1 MPELPNLLR
10 QRLAGTQNGPAE
22 VHPEATVHPEVT
34 VHPDADTLTA
44 YVEQLLSAPERQ
56 SVVAHL
62 AMCEPCREVVVLS
75 QRELPELATQTVLA
89 PAPVS
94 PWRRLLRPAF
104 GLAASVAAMALIA
117 VMVLRLPQKSTQQA
131 ASPSSKETQQAK
143 ATPMGDQTA
152 TPESKPAAPAP
163 SGNTPVSSTAR
174 MDLDRN
180 ALDRNANE
188 ARAQMKRE
196 EPARARMA
204 ATGGDLPSMAPPPP
218 PAKVPALTAG
228 LQKKDFVNTDFFAAN
243 NADVVLAG
251 QSRNDFPSAPQ
262 PQTAAAGTLFSANNK
277 ITGFSDIPTNTAGT
291 SNVRILTP
299 TPPSKPLTYKLG
311 QLASATVRGLHLHT
325 NIAPNLRAGALGA
338 STMGEPGSFSATLLK
353 NPTAE
358 IKSAPEKA
366 DAGSLAA
373 SDALSPGAL
382 SANSYASGESTP
394 TSWKVVGGKLI
405 KSAGQSQWE
414 EAYPGAGFEF
424 SFVTARGND
433 VWAGGSHAS
442 IIHSRDGGQTWE
454 TVRLGEAATGTIVSI
469 MAGTLNV
476 QVKTSDNQLWSS
488 TDAGKT
494 WSLRSE

>member
-1 MPELPNLLR
+1 MPELPNLMR
-10 QRLAGTQNGPAE
+10 QRLAGTENGPKA
-22 VHPEATVHPEVT
+22 T

-44 YVEQLLSAPERQ
+44 YVEKSLSDTERQ
-56 SVVAHL
+56 AVVAHL
-62 AMCEPCREVVVLS
+62 SVCGSCREVVVLS
-75 QRELPELATQTVLA
+75 QPEVPELATQTVLS

-104 GLAASVAAMALIA
+104 GLAASVAAMAIIA
-117 VMVLRLPQKSTQQA
+117 VMVLELPQKSTQPS
-131 ASPSSKETQQAK
+131 ASLQDKQTQQAK
-143 ATPMGDQTA
+143 ATPVGNQTA
-152 TPESKPAAPAP
+152 VPVAPKAAVPAQPSSAPLASAP
-163 SGNTPVSSTAR
+163 QST
-174 MDLDRN
+174 L
-180 ALDRNANE
+180 ALSADD

-196 EPARARMA
+196 ERASARSA
-204 ATGGDLPSMAPPPP
+204 ATLGVSPSAVPSMAPPPP
-218 PAKVPALTAG
+218 PPSPAKVPGLTAG
-228 LQKKDFVNTDFFAAN
+228 SQRKDFVNTGLFAAN
-243 NADVVLAG
+243 NTDVVLDG
-251 QSRNDFPSAPQ
+251 QSKKDFPSAPQ
-262 PQTAAAGTLFSANNK
+262 PQTAAGGTLFSANAK
-277 ITGFSDIPTNTAGT
+277 ITGFSDIPANAAGS
-291 SNVRILTP
+291 SNVHILRP
-299 TPPSKPLTYKLG
+299 NPPSQPLVYKLG
-311 QLASATVRGLHLHT
+311 RMASATAHSLHLHT
-325 NIAPNLRAGALGA
+325 NVAPNLRAGALGA

-353 NPTAE
+353 NQTVEA
-358 IKSAPEKA
+358 KAAPEKA

-382 SANSYASGESTP
+382 SANSFVARESAP
-394 TSWKVVGGKLI
+394 RSWKVVGGKLI

-442 IIHSRDGGQTWE
+442 IIHSRDGGLTWE

>member
-1 MPELPNLLR
+1 MPELSNLLR
-10 QRLAGTQNGPAE
+10 QRLAGTKNGPA
-22 VHPEATVHPEVT
+22 P

-44 YVEQLLSAPERQ
+44 YVEQSLPATERQAVIAHLSA
-56 SVVAHL
+56 
-62 AMCEPCREVVVLS
+62 CEPCREVVVLS
-75 QRELPELATQTVLA
+75 QSELPELATQTVLA

-104 GLAASVAAMALIA
+104 GLAASMAAMAIIA
-117 VMVLRLPQKSTQQA
+117 VLVLRLPQKSAQQA
-131 ASPSSKETQQAK
+131 TGASSKETQQAQSTPLKDQAAAPEESK
-143 ATPMGDQTA
+143 ATV
-152 TPESKPAAPAP
+152 PAP
-163 SGNTPVSSTAR
+163 SGNSLSASAAR
-174 MDLDRN
+174 AD
-180 ALDRNANE
+180 LDRNANE

-196 EPARARMA
+196 EPGRSRIA
-204 ATGGDLPSMAPPPP
+204 ATFGAAPSMAQPPPP
-218 PAKVPALTAG
+218 VKVPALTAG
-228 LQKKDFVNTDFFAAN
+228 LQKKDYVNTDFFAAN

-251 QSRNDFPSAPQ
+251 QNRNDFPSAPQ
-262 PQTAAAGTLFSANNK
+262 PQTAAAGKLFSANTK
-277 ITGFSDIPTNTAGT
+277 ITGFSDIPANAAGI

-299 TPPSKPLTYKLG
+299 TPPKQPLSYKLG
-311 QLASATVRGLHLHT
+311 QLASATVHSLHLHT
-325 NIAPNLRAGALGA
+325 NIAPALRPGALGA
-338 STMGEPGSFSATLLK
+338 STMGEPGSFSATLMK

-358 IKSAPEKA
+358 VKAAPEKA

-382 SANSYASGESTP
+382 SAPGFSSRESTP

-442 IIHSRDGGQTWE
+442 IIHSRDGGLTWE
-454 TVRLGEAATGTIVSI
+454 TVRLGEAATGNIVSI

>member
-1 MPELPNLLR
+1 MPELSKMLR
-10 QRLAGTQNGPAE
+10 QRLAGTETGALP
-22 VHPEATVHPEVT
+22 

-44 YVEQLLSAPERQ
+44 YVEKSLPSTERQ
-56 SVVAHL
+56 TVIAHL
-62 AMCEPCREVVVLS
+62 SVCEPCREVVVLS
-75 QRELPELATQTVLA
+75 QSELPELATQTVLA

-94 PWRRLLRPAF
+94 TWRRLLRPAF
-104 GLAASVAAMALIA
+104 GVAASVAAMAIIA
-117 VMVLRLPQKSTQQA
+117 VLVLRLPQKSTQQSA
-131 ASPSSKETQQAK
+131 NSSSTETQQAK
-143 ATPMGDQTA
+143 ATPVGDQSA
-152 TPESKPAAPAP
+152 PQESKPAAPSP
-163 SGNTPVSSTAR
+163 SANIPLSSTAR
-174 MDLDRN
+174 MD
-180 ALDRNANE
+180 LDRNANE

-196 EPARARMA
+196 EPAKAKIS
-204 ATGGDLPSMAPPPP
+204 ATLGTVPSPAP

-228 LQKKDFVNTDFFAAN
+228 LQRKDFVNTDFFAAN

-251 QSRNDFPSAPQ
+251 QSRNDIPSAPQ
-262 PQTAAAGTLFSANNK
+262 PQSAGAGTLFSANTK
-277 ITGFSDIPTNTAGT
+277 ITGFSDIPANAVGN

-299 TPPSKPLTYKLG
+299 NPPKQPLTYKLG
-311 QLASATVRGLHLHT
+311 QLASATVHGLHLHT
-325 NIAPNLRAGALGA
+325 NVSPNLRAGALGA

-353 NPTAE
+353 NQTIEA
-358 IKSAPEKA
+358 KSAPEKA

-382 SANSYASGESTP
+382 STNSYASRESAP
-394 TSWKVVGGKLI
+394 LSWKVVGGKLI

-424 SFVTARGND
+424 TFVTSRGND
-433 VWAGGSHAS
+433 VWAGGSNAS

-454 TVRLGEAATGTIVSI
+454 TVRLGEAATGNIVSI

-476 QVKTSDNQLWSS
+476 QIKTSDNQLWSS

>member
-1 MPELPNLLR
+1 MPELSKLLR
-10 QRLAGTQNGPAE
+10 QRLAGTETGPA
-22 VHPEATVHPEVT
+22 PL
-34 VHPDADTLTA
+34 HPDADTLTA
-44 YVEQLLSAPERQ
+44 YVEKSLPATERQ
-56 SVVAHL
+56 AVIAHL
-62 AMCEPCREVVVLS
+62 SVCGPCREVVVLS
-75 QRELPELATQTVLA
+75 QPELQELATQTVLA

-104 GLAASVAAMALIA
+104 GLAASVAAMAIIA
-117 VMVLRLPQKSTQQA
+117 VLVLQLPQKSTQQ
-131 ASPSSKETQQAK
+131 SGSLPNKETQQAK
-143 ATPMGDQTA
+143 ATPVVDQIA
-152 TPESKPAAPAP
+152 PEAKSAEPAQP
-163 SGNTPVSSTAR
+163 SGAGLASMPQSNPAS
-174 MDLDRN
+174 N
-180 ALDRNANE
+180 ADE

-196 EPARARMA
+196 ELARGRMA
-204 ATGGDLPSMAPPPP
+204 ATLGAAPSMAAPPP

-228 LQKKDFVNTDFFAAN
+228 LQRKDFVNTDFFAAN

-251 QSRNDFPSAPQ
+251 QSRNDIPSAPQ
-262 PQTAAAGTLFSANNK
+262 PQSAGAGTLFSANTK
-277 ITGFSDIPTNTAGT
+277 ITGFSDIPANAAGN

-299 TPPSKPLTYKLG
+299 NPPSQPLVYKLG
-311 QLASATVRGLHLHT
+311 RMASATAHSLHLRT
-325 NIAPNLRAGALGA
+325 NLAPNLRAGALGA
-338 STMGEPGSFSATLLK
+338 STMGEPGSFSSTLLK

-358 IKSAPEKA
+358 VKSAPEKA

-382 SANSYASGESTP
+382 SAYSYGARESAP
-394 TSWKVVGGKLI
+394 VSWKVVSGKLI

-433 VWAGGSHAS
+433 VWAGGSNAS

-454 TVRLGEAATGTIVSI
+454 TVRLGEAATGNIVSI

>member
-10 QRLAGTQNGPAE
+10 QRLAGTKNGHAQAHSE
-22 VHPEATVHPEVT
+22 ETA
-34 VHPDADTLTA
+34 HPDADTLTA
-44 YVEQLLSAPERQ
+44 YVEQLLSATERQ
-56 SVVAHL
+56 TVVAHL
-62 AMCEPCREVVVLS
+62 AVCEPCREVVVLS
-75 QRELPELATQTVLA
+75 QPELSASATQTVLA

-104 GLAASVAAMALIA
+104 GLAASVAAMAIIA
-117 VMVLRLPQKSTQQA
+117 VMVLQLPHKSVQQA
-131 ASPSSKETQQAK
+131 AKPTAPEAQQAQ
-143 ATPMGDQTA
+143 ATPSKDQTA
-152 TPESKPAAPAP
+152 PSEAPKAAASAP
-163 SGNTPVSSTAR
+163 SANTLSASAAR
-174 MDLDRN
+174 MDLDRS
-180 ALDRNANE
+180 ANE
-188 ARAQMKRE
+188 TRAQIKSE
-196 EPARARMA
+196 DTRAKVAIMA
-204 ATGGDLPSMAPPPP
+204 SETAPPPP
-218 PAKVPALTAG
+218 PTPALTAG
-228 LQKKDFVNTDFFAAN
+228 LQKKDYVNTDFFAAN
-243 NADVVLAG
+243 NADGVVLEG
-251 QSRNDFPSAPQ
+251 QRGNNFPSAPQ
-262 PQTAAAGTLFSANNK
+262 PQTSAGGTLFTANSK
-277 ITGFSDIPTNTAGT
+277 ITGFSDIPVNAAGT
-291 SNVRILTP
+291 SNVRILSP
-299 TPPSKPLTYKLG
+299 NPPSKPLTYKIG

-353 NPTAE
+353 GQTSEVKA
-358 IKSAPEKA
+358 APEKA

-373 SDALSPGAL
+373 SEALSPGAM
-382 SANSYASGESTP
+382 SAPAFASRASAP

-424 SFVTARGND
+424 SFVTARGSD

-442 IIHSRDGGQTWE
+442 IIHSRDGGLTWE

>member
-10 QRLAGTQNGPAE
+10 QRLAGTQNGPAP
-22 VHPEATVHPEVT
+22 VHSETSVQPEVQA
-34 VHPDADTLTA
+34 HPDADTLTA
-44 YVEQLLSAPERQ
+44 YVEQLLTAPERQ

-62 AMCEPCREVVVLS
+62 AVCEPCREVVVLS

-104 GLAASVAAMALIA
+104 GLAASVAAMAIIA
-117 VMVLRLPQKSTQQA
+117 VMVLRLPQKSTQQS
-131 ASPSSKETQQAK
+131 ASPSNKETQQAK
-143 ATPMGDQTA
+143 ATSMGDQTT

-163 SGNTPVSSTAR
+163 GANPLSSTAR

-180 ALDRNANE
+180 ANKSQ
-188 ARAQMKRE
+188 AQMKRE
-196 EPARARMA
+196 KPTRGKMA
-204 ATGGDLPSMAPPPP
+204 ATIGVVPSMAPPPP
-218 PAKVPALTAG
+218 PAKVPALAAG
-228 LQKKDFVNTDFFAAN
+228 LQRKDFVNTDFFAAN

-277 ITGFSDIPTNTAGT
+277 ITGFSDIPANAAGT

-299 TPPSKPLTYKLG
+299 TPPSRPLTYKLG
-311 QLASATVRGLHLHT
+311 QLASATVHGLHLRT

-353 NPTAE
+353 NQTAE
-358 IKSAPEKA
+358 AKAAPEKA

-382 SANSYASGESTP
+382 SANTYVSRESTP

-433 VWAGGSHAS
+433 VWAGGSNAS

-469 MAGTLNV
+469 MAGTFNV

-494 WSLRSE
+494 WSLREE

>member
-10 QRLAGTQNGPAE
+10 QRLAGTKNGLAQ
-22 VHPEATVHPEVT
+22 VHPDKTVHPETT

-44 YVEQLLSAPERQ
+44 YVEQLLTAAERQ
-56 SVVAHL
+56 TVVAHL
-62 AMCEPCREVVVLS
+62 AVCEPCREVVVLS
-75 QRELPELATQTVLA
+75 QPELSQSATQTVLA

-104 GLAASVAAMALIA
+104 GLGASLAAMAIIA
-117 VMVLRLPQKSTQQA
+117 VMVLQLPQKSTQQSA
-131 ASPSSKETQQAK
+131 GSSSKETQQAK
-143 ATPMGDQTA
+143 ATPVEDQTA
-152 TPESKPAAPAP
+152 APEAKSAMSAQP
-163 SGNTPVSSTAR
+163 SGAGLASAPE
-174 MDLDRN
+174 RN
-180 ALDRNANE
+180 LALNANE
-188 ARAQMKRE
+188 ARARMKRE
-196 EPARARMA
+196 ESAGGRMA
-204 ATGGDLPSMAPPPP
+204 ATLSAAPSIAPPPP
-218 PAKVPALTAG
+218 PAKVPGLTAG
-228 LQKKDFVNTDFFAAN
+228 LQRKDYVNTDFFAPN
-243 NADVVLAG
+243 NAESVVLEG

-262 PQTAAAGTLFSANNK
+262 PQTAATGTLFTANTK
-277 ITGFSDIPTNTAGT
+277 ITGFSDIPTNTPGN

-299 TPPSKPLTYKLG
+299 NPPKQPLTYKLG
-311 QLASATVRGLHLHT
+311 QLASATMHGLHLHT
-325 NIAPNLRAGALGA
+325 NISPTLRAGALGA

-353 NPTAE
+353 NQTAE
-358 IKSAPEKA
+358 VKAAPEKA
-366 DAGSLAA
+366 DVGSLAA

-382 SANSYASGESTP
+382 SANSYVARESAP
-394 TSWKVVGGKLI
+394 VSWKVVGGKLI

-424 SFVTARGND
+424 SIVTARGND

-454 TVRLGEAATGTIVSI
+454 TVRLGEAATGNIVSI

-476 QVKTSDNQLWSS
+476 QIKTSDNQLWSS

>member
-1 MPELPNLLR
+1 MPELSNLLR
-10 QRLAGTQNGPAE
+10 QRLAGTKNGPAP
-22 VHPEATVHPEVT
+22 VHSEAT

-44 YVEQLLSAPERQ
+44 YVEKSLPAAERQ
-56 SVVAHL
+56 AVIAHL
-62 AMCEPCREVVVLS
+62 SVCGPCREVVVLS
-75 QRELPELATQTVLA
+75 QSDLPEAATQTVLA

-104 GLAASVAAMALIA
+104 GLAASVVAMAVIA
-117 VMVLRLPQKSTQQA
+117 VLVLRLPQKSTPQS
-131 ASPSSKETQQAK
+131 ASLSNKPTQQAQ
-143 ATPMGDQTA
+143 ATPVAEQTA
-152 TPESKPAAPAP
+152 APEAKSAVPAQPSGAGLASAPA
-163 SGNTPVSSTAR
+163 SNLA
-174 MDLDRN
+174 
-180 ALDRNANE
+180 ANE
-188 ARAQMKRE
+188 AKAKMKRE
-196 EPARARMA
+196 EPARGKMA
-204 ATGGDLPSMAPPPP
+204 APVGAAPSMAPPPP
-218 PAKVPALTAG
+218 PGRVPALTAG
-228 LQKKDFVNTDFFAAN
+228 LQRKDFVNTDFFATNA
-243 NADVVLAG
+243 ADVVLDG
-251 QSRNDFPSAPQ
+251 QSKKDFPSAPQ
-262 PQTAAAGTLFSANNK
+262 PQAAAGGTLFSANTK
-277 ITGFSDIPTNTAGT
+277 ITGFSDIPTNAVGN

-299 TPPSKPLTYKLG
+299 TPPKQPLTYKLG
-311 QLASATVRGLHLHT
+311 QLASAATHSLHLRT

-358 IKSAPEKA
+358 AKAAPEKA

-373 SDALSPGAL
+373 SDALSAGAL
-382 SANSYASGESTP
+382 SAPAFTSRALTP

-424 SFVTARGND
+424 SFVTAHGND

-442 IIHSRDGGQTWE
+442 IIHSRDGGLTWE

-469 MAGTLNV
+469 MAGTLNM
-476 QVKTSDNQLWSS
+476 QIKTSDNQLWSS

>member
-1 MPELPNLLR
+1 MPELSNLLR
-10 QRLAGTQNGPAE
+10 QRLAGTENGPAQ
-22 VHPEATVHPEVT
+22 PKATA
-34 VHPDADTLTA
+34 HPDADMLTA
-44 YVEQLLSAPERQ
+44 YVEKSLSAPERQ
-56 SVVAHL
+56 AVIAHL
-62 AMCEPCREVVVLS
+62 SVCGPCREVVMLS
-75 QRELPELATQTVLA
+75 QSELPEAATQTVLG

-104 GLAASVAAMALIA
+104 GLAASVVAMAVIA
-117 VMVLRLPQKSTQQA
+117 VLVLRLPQKSTPQS
-131 ASPSSKETQQAK
+131 ASLSNKPTQQAQ
-143 ATPMGDQTA
+143 ATPVGEQTA
-152 TPESKPAAPAP
+152 APEAKSAVPAQPSDARPASEP
-163 SGNTPVSSTAR
+163 EDNLA
-174 MDLDRN
+174 
-180 ALDRNANE
+180 ANE
-188 ARAQMKRE
+188 ARAHMKRE
-196 EPARARMA
+196 DLAKGKMA
-204 ATGGDLPSMAPPPP
+204 AMLGAAPSIAPPPPPP

-228 LQKKDFVNTDFFAAN
+228 LQRKDFVNTDFFATNA
-243 NADVVLAG
+243 ADVVLDG
-251 QSRNDFPSAPQ
+251 QSKKDFPSAPQ
-262 PQTAAAGTLFSANNK
+262 PQTAGTGTLFSANTK
-277 ITGFSDIPTNTAGT
+277 ITGFSDIPTNAVGN

-299 TPPSKPLTYKLG
+299 TPPKQPLTYKLG
-311 QLASATVRGLHLHT
+311 QLASAATHSLHLRT

-353 NPTAE
+353 NPAAE
-358 IKSAPEKA
+358 AKPAPEKA

-373 SDALSPGAL
+373 SDALSAGAL
-382 SANSYASGESTP
+382 SAPGFTSRALTP

-442 IIHSRDGGQTWE
+442 IIHSRDG
-454 TVRLGEAATGTIVSI
+454 TGTIVSI

-476 QVKTSDNQLWSS
+476 QIKTSDNQLWSS

>member
-1 MPELPNLLR
+1 MPELSKLLR
-10 QRLAGTQNGPAE
+10 QRLAGTETGPA
-22 VHPEATVHPEVT
+22 PL
-34 VHPDADTLTA
+34 HPDADTLTA
-44 YVEQLLSAPERQ
+44 YVEKSLPATEQQA
-56 SVVAHL
+56 VIAHL
-62 AMCEPCREVVVLS
+62 SVCGPCREVVVLS
-75 QRELPELATQTVLA
+75 QPELPELATQTVLA

-104 GLAASVAAMALIA
+104 GLAASVAAMAIIA
-117 VMVLRLPQKSTQQA
+117 VLVLQLPQKSTQQ
-131 ASPSSKETQQAK
+131 SGSLPNKETQQAK
-143 ATPMGDQTA
+143 ATPIADQTA
-152 TPESKPAAPAP
+152 TPESKPAAPVSSAN
-163 SGNTPVSSTAR
+163 GPVSSTAR

-180 ALDRNANE
+180 ANE
-188 ARAQMKRE
+188 ARNELKRE
-196 EPARARMA
+196 EPAGGRMA
-204 ATGGDLPSMAPPPP
+204 ATLGAVPSMTPPPP
-218 PAKVPALTAG
+218 PAKVAALTAG

-262 PQTAAAGTLFSANNK
+262 PQTTTGTLFSANTK
-277 ITGFSDIPTNTAGT
+277 ITGFSDIPANAAGNL
-291 SNVRILTP
+291 NVRILTP
-299 TPPSKPLTYKLG
+299 NPPSQPLVYKLG
-311 QLASATVRGLHLHT
+311 RMASATAHSLHLRT
-325 NIAPNLRAGALGA
+325 NLAPNLRAGALGA
-338 STMGEPGSFSATLLK
+338 STMGEPGSFSSTLLK

-358 IKSAPEKA
+358 VKSAPEKA

-382 SANSYASGESTP
+382 SAYSYGARESAP
-394 TSWKVVGGKLI
+394 VSWKVVSGKLI

-433 VWAGGSHAS
+433 VWAGGSNAS

-454 TVRLGEAATGTIVSI
+454 TVRLGEAATGNIVSI

>member
-1 MPELPNLLR
+1 MPELSNLLR
-10 QRLAGTQNGPAE
+10 QRLAGTENGPAQP
-22 VHPEATVHPEVT
+22 HPRAT

-44 YVEQLLSAPERQ
+44 YVEKSLPAAERQ
-56 SVVAHL
+56 AVIAHL
-62 AMCEPCREVVVLS
+62 SVCGPCREVVVLS
-75 QRELPELATQTVLA
+75 QPELPELATQTVLA

-104 GLAASVAAMALIA
+104 GLAASVAAMAVIA
-117 VMVLRLPQKSTQQA
+117 VLVLRLPQKSTPQS
-131 ASPSSKETQQAK
+131 ASVPDKQTQQAK
-143 ATPMGDQTA
+143 ANPVEEQSA
-152 TPESKPAAPAP
+152 APEAKSAVPAQPSSAGLAAAPA
-163 SGNTPVSSTAR
+163 SN
-174 MDLDRN
+174 L
-180 ALDRNANE
+180 ALND

-196 EPARARMA
+196 ELARGKMA
-204 ATGGDLPSMAPPPP
+204 ATLNAAPSMAPPPP

-228 LQKKDFVNTDFFAAN
+228 LQRKDFVNTDFFATNA
-243 NADVVLAG
+243 ADVDMDG
-251 QSRNDFPSAPQ
+251 QSKKDFPSAPQ
-262 PQTAAAGTLFSANNK
+262 PQTAVGGTLFTANSK
-277 ITGFSDIPTNTAGT
+277 ITGFSDIPANAAGT

-299 TPPSKPLTYKLG
+299 NPPSKPLTYKLG
-311 QLASATVRGLHLHT
+311 QLASATARSLHLHT
-325 NIAPNLRAGALGA
+325 NISPTLRAGALGA

-353 NPTAE
+353 NQTAE
-358 IKSAPEKA
+358 AKAAPEKA

-382 SANSYASGESTP
+382 STYSFAARESAP

-442 IIHSRDGGQTWE
+442 IIHSRDGGVTWE
-454 TVRLGEAATGTIVSI
+454 TVRLGEAATGNIVSI

-494 WSLRSE
+494 WSLRGE

>member
-10 QRLAGTQNGPAE
+10 QRLAGTENGPAP
-22 VHPEATVHPEVT
+22 VHPDATA
-34 VHPDADTLTA
+34 HPDADTLTA
-44 YVEQLLSAPERQ
+44 YVEKSLSATERQ
-56 SVVAHL
+56 AVIAHL
-62 AMCEPCREVVVLS
+62 SVCEPCREVVVLS
-75 QRELPELATQTVLA
+75 QAELPELATQTVLA

-104 GLAASVAAMALIA
+104 GLAASVAAMAIIA
-117 VMVLRLPQKSTQQA
+117 VLVLQLPQKSTQQ
-131 ASPSSKETQQAK
+131 SGSLSNKETQQAK
-143 ATPMGDQTA
+143 ANPVEDQTA
-152 TPESKPAAPAP
+152 APEAKSAAPAQP
-163 SGNTPVSSTAR
+163 SGAGLASAPQSNLALNT
-174 MDLDRN
+174 
-180 ALDRNANE
+180 NE

-196 EPARARMA
+196 EPARGRMA
-204 ATGGDLPSMAPPPP
+204 ATFGVVPSMAPPPP

-228 LQKKDFVNTDFFAAN
+228 LQRKDYVNTDFFAAN
-243 NADVVLAG
+243 NAESIVLDG
-251 QSRNDFPSAPQ
+251 QNKNDFPSAPQ
-262 PQTAAAGTLFSANNK
+262 PQTAATGTLFSANTK
-277 ITGFSDIPTNTAGT
+277 ITGFSDIPTNEAGN
-291 SNVRILTP
+291 SNVRILMP
-299 TPPSKPLTYKLG
+299 NPPSKPLTYKLG
-311 QLASATVRGLHLHT
+311 QLASATVHSLHLHT

-353 NPTAE
+353 NQTVEANA
-358 IKSAPEKA
+358 APEKA

-382 SANSYASGESTP
+382 SSYSYGSRESAP
-394 TSWKVVGGKLI
+394 ISWKVVGGKLI
-405 KSAGQSQWE
+405 KSTGQSQWE

-442 IIHSRDGGQTWE
+442 IIHSRDGGLTWE

>member
-10 QRLAGTQNGPAE
+10 QRLAGTQNGPAQL
-22 VHPEATVHPEVT
+22 HPEAT

-44 YVEQLLSAPERQ
+44 YVEKSLSTAERQ
-56 SVVAHL
+56 TVIAHL
-62 AMCEPCREVVVLS
+62 AVCEPCREVVVLS
-75 QRELPELATQTVLA
+75 QAELPELATQTVLA

-104 GLAASVAAMALIA
+104 GLAASVAAMAIIA
-117 VMVLRLPQKSTQQA
+117 VLVLRLPQKSTQQS
-131 ASPSSKETQQAK
+131 ASLPNKETQQAK
-143 ATPMGDQTA
+143 ATPVGDQ
-152 TPESKPAAPAP
+152 SAAPEAKSSVPAQP
-163 SGNTPVSSTAR
+163 SGTGSASAPQSS
-174 MDLDRN
+174 L
-180 ALDRNANE
+180 ALNANE
-188 ARAQMKRE
+188 TRAQMKRE
-196 EPARARMA
+196 DPATGRMA
-204 ATGGDLPSMAPPPP
+204 ATLGAVPSMVPPPP

-228 LQKKDFVNTDFFAAN
+228 LQRKDFVNTDFFAAN
-243 NADVVLAG
+243 NAESVVLDG
-251 QSRNDFPSAPQ
+251 QNKNDFPSAPQ
-262 PQTAAAGTLFSANNK
+262 PQTATTGTLFSANTK
-277 ITGFSDIPTNTAGT
+277 ITGFSDIPTNADGN

-299 TPPSKPLTYKLG
+299 NPPSKPLTYKLG
-311 QLASATVRGLHLHT
+311 QLASATVHGLHLHT

-338 STMGEPGSFSATLLK
+338 STMGEPGAFSSTLLK
-353 NPTAE
+353 NQTAE
-358 IKSAPEKA
+358 VKSAPEKT

-382 SANSYASGESTP
+382 SSYSYVSRESAP
-394 TSWKVVGGKLI
+394 ISWKVVGGKLI

-414 EAYPGAGFEF
+414 EAYPGTGFEF